1 MRKIKAIKI
10 NIVFIIIVVFIFLCL
25 IFKLVW
31 VGTGNVMVKGETL
44 ASFAS
49 KRHTVKKTIYAKRGT
64 IYSSGG
70 EVLAKDVNSYTV
82 IAYLE
87 PSRTK
92 DMNNPYHVV
101 DKELTAK
108 KLSPLINMTEERIIE
123 LLSLTY
129 NKCDE
134 DNNCE
139 ISPVYQVELGPGGRG
154 ITQLL
159 KEQIEEFL
167 QNIPDTSI
175 TIFWMDG
182 IELSNKKGKWAIDI
196 FTKYA
201 TAVNFA
207 KAEGRELRKI
217 LCAYAS
223 KNGCTMNDGTASYLI
238 ELAGDSL
245 NVLFNEIQ
253 KACNFAGQGNE
264 ITREHI
270 DSVAVRSL
278 EAKVFDLS
286 KLILNHNAQGALELL
301 HTLMMQKAEPIDIF
315 GVILTAFVD
324 IYRVKTS
331 VTAGETVMYPAKI
344 FDYKNKDFRLTNSNR
359 FAKNLT
365 DEQIRE
371 CFDCFSEADKAL
383 KSSAQSGELI
393 LEKLIVHLSLII
405 AR

>member
-1 MRKIKAIKI
+1 MALIYEAELKRQIREKNMSNCYLFYGSEDYLKQFYTNKICSKFVTPGSETFSLRKYDGKE
-10 NIVFIIIVVFIFLCL
+10 NTLDEVFEGAGCLPFMSDYCVVVAHDFPLDAP
-25 IFKLVW
+25 
-31 VGTGNVMVKGETL
+31 TN
-44 ASFAS
+44 
-49 KRHTVKKTIYAKRGT
+49 
-64 IYSSGG
+64 
-70 EVLAKDVNSYTV
+70 DQ
-82 IAYLE
+82 
-87 PSRTK
+87 
-92 DMNNPYHVV
+92 
-101 DKELTAK
+101 KE
-108 KLSPLINMTEERIIE
+108 
-123 LLSLTY
+123 
-129 NKCDE
+129 
-134 DNNCE
+134 
-139 ISPVYQVELGPGGRG
+139 
-154 ITQLL
+154 QLL
-159 KEQIEEFL
+159 EFL
-167 QNIPDTSI
+167 QNMPDTSI

-182 IELSNKKGKWAIDI
+182 IELTSKKGKWAIDN

-223 KNGCTMNDGTASYLI
+223 KNGCTMNDSVASYLI
-238 ELAGDSL
+238 ELSGDSL

-359 FAKNLT
+359 FAKNLS

-371 CFDCFSEADKAL
+371 CFDCFAEADKAL

-393 LEKLIVHLSLII
+393 LEKLIVRVSLII
-405 AR
+405 SR

>member
-1 MRKIKAIKI
+1 MALIYEADLKRQIREKNMSNCYLFYGSEDYLKQFYANKICSKFVTPGSETFSLRKYDGKE
-10 NIVFIIIVVFIFLCL
+10 NTLDEVFEGAQSMPFMSEYCVVVAHDF
-25 IFKLVW
+25 
-31 VGTGNVMVKGETL
+31 
-44 ASFAS
+44 
-49 KRHTVKKTIYAKRGT
+49 
-64 IYSSGG
+64 
-70 EVLAKDVNSYTV
+70 
-82 IAYLE
+82 
-87 PSRTK
+87 
-92 DMNNPYHVV
+92 
-101 DKELTAK
+101 
-108 KLSPLINMTEERIIE
+108 PLDAPTN
-123 LLSLTY
+123 
-129 NKCDE
+129 D
-134 DNNCE
+134 
-139 ISPVYQVELGPGGRG
+139 Q
-154 ITQLL
+154 

-182 IELSNKKGKWAIDI
+182 IELTTKKGKWAIDI

-223 KNGCTMNDGTASYLI
+223 KNGCTMNDSVASYLI
-238 ELAGDSL
+238 ELSGDSL

-331 VTAGETVMYPAKI
+331 VTAGETIMYPAKI

-393 LEKLIVHLSLII
+393 LEKLIVQVSLII

>member
-1 MRKIKAIKI
+1 MALIYEAELKRQIREKNMSNCYLFYGSEDYLKQFYANKICSKFVTPGSETFSLRKYDGKE
-10 NIVFIIIVVFIFLCL
+10 NTLDEVFEGAQSMPFMSEYCVVVAHDF
-25 IFKLVW
+25 
-31 VGTGNVMVKGETL
+31 
-44 ASFAS
+44 
-49 KRHTVKKTIYAKRGT
+49 
-64 IYSSGG
+64 
-70 EVLAKDVNSYTV
+70 
-82 IAYLE
+82 
-87 PSRTK
+87 
-92 DMNNPYHVV
+92 
-101 DKELTAK
+101 
-108 KLSPLINMTEERIIE
+108 PLDAPTN
-123 LLSLTY
+123 
-129 NKCDE
+129 D
-134 DNNCE
+134 
-139 ISPVYQVELGPGGRG
+139 Q
-154 ITQLL
+154 

-182 IELSNKKGKWAIDI
+182 IELSNKKGKWAIDN

-286 KLILNHNAQGALELL
+286 KLILNQNAQGALELL

-315 GVILTAFVD
+315 GVILTSFVD
-324 IYRVKTS
+324 IYRVKAS

-344 FDYKNKDFRLTNSNR
+344 FDYKNKEFRLTNSNR

-371 CFDCFSEADKAL
+371 CFDCFAEADKAL